1 MFVRDTMGGKG
12 EGAAPSH
19 THSTWVLQSAS
30 LENKQYPFLKALTT
44 LTSSSSLPGALDVKS
59 WPPSLPVTSIQ
70 KQLRGNPEPP
80 VPSWRA
86 EYK

>member
-1 MFVRDTMGGKG
+1 MFARDTMGGKG

-44 LTSSSSLPGALDVKS
+44 LNFFIKLARCS
-59 WPPSLPVTSIQ
+59 
-70 KQLRGNPEPP
+70 
-80 VPSWRA
+80 
-86 EYK
+86 